1 MALEKVPEQQAEEL
15 GPERVVKLKE
25 VGWLQEPGPEE
36 LGAAAAR
43 RELRAEVLPELEAG
57 LWQGVEE
64 VKVSFVLVP
73 LHLELGAGLGS
84 VVAELQAGSEPE
96 VEIRSSP

>member
-1 MALEKVPEQQAEEL
+1 M
-15 GPERVVKLKE
+15 
-25 VGWLQEPGPEE
+25 
-36 LGAAAAR
+36 GAAAAR
-43 RELRAEVLPELEAG
+43 RELRAEVLPEVWAEVLPELRAG

-73 LHLELGAGLGS
+73 LHLELEAGLGS
-84 VVAELQAGSEPE
+84 VVAELQAGSDPE